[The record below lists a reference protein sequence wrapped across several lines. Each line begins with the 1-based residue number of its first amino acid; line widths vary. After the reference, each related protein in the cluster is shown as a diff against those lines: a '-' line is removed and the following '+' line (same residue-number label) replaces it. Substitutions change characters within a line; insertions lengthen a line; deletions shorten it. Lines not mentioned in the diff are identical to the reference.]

1 MAGESQHEDRTEAAT
16 ARRQQKAREE
26 GQAPVS
32 RELTNFAGLA
42 AVTLALVMTGPGAV
56 HDLALRLSI
65 FLSRAHEM
73 KPDASLARLA
83 GLASWGGAAPFVLA
97 SMIAGVAAVL
107 VQTRFLLSGKALRMD
122 FSRISPKAGF
132 KRLLGSE
139 SLVEAGKSVAKVA
152 VLGIVLW
159 RVLLADLPGLLVAPF
174 GEPKQLLARAA
185 VPVLHVVLVVLAAQA
200 GLAVL
205 DVFWVYLRHSRSL
218 RMSRH
223 DILEEQK
230 ETEGDPRVKARV
242 KQIRTF
248 RARKRMLAAVPK
260 ATVVITNPTHYAIAL
275 SYDRAKHAAPRV
287 VAKGVDSLA
296 ARIREV
302 AEANRVPVVANPP
315 LARALFRVELDAD
328 IPAEYL
334 SGGGGDHRVCLAPCT
349 ACGAAAGR
357 CCHRVITKEERGGPK
372 TAPCPIRSPC
382 RPCRRHPGAWPVPSS
397 PASRPPSPRWSPA
410 GRQPRPRPEAPSARP
425 WSGR

>member
-42 AVTLALVMTGPGAV
+42 AVTLALVMTGPGVV

-65 FLSRAHEM
+65 FLSRAYEM

-328 IPAEYL
+328 IPAEYYQAVAEIIAYVW
-334 SGGGGDHRVCLAPCT
+334 RLARPEGRRQE
-349 ACGAAAGR
+349 GAA
-357 CCHRVITKEERGGPK
+357 IE
-372 TAPCPIRSPC
+372 S
-382 RPCRRHPGAWPVPSS
+382 
-397 PASRPPSPRWSPA
+397 
-410 GRQPRPRPEAPSARP
+410 
-425 WSGR
+425 